1 MNKESVLFSLVGV
14 GFGLFFG
21 FAFVTWANHRAQQPA
36 EAAAQT
42 SEANGGASQAE
53 ADAAIKRA
61 RENPKDF
68 DAQMDGARAYYD
80 AQRYEDAVDLLLRAN
95 ELQPTN
101 VEPVVAL
108 AHVNA
113 DARNYKV
120 AEKWYVAALG
130 MKPDDADAR
139 ASLGRVLLLAQ
150 PPDYERAVKE
160 FRRALQTD
168 PRHEPSLQFLA
179 FALAQLG
186 DERGARDALAQLEK
200 INSGNPALPRLRE
213 EIEAR
218 AKSPQPA
225 RDVNAN
231 ANPAQGGAR

>member
-1 MNKESVLFSLVGV
+1 MTKDNVLFSLVGV

-21 FAFVTWANHRAQQPA
+21 FAFVTWANQRAQPSPR
-36 EAAAQT
+36 AAAQS
-42 SEANGGASQAE
+42 SESDANSAQAE
-53 ADAAIKRA
+53 ADAAVKRA

-68 DAQMDGARAYYD
+68 DAQMEGARAYYD
-80 AQRYEDAVDLLLRAN
+80 ARRFDEAVDLLLRAN

-113 DARNYKV
+113 DARNYKA

-150 PPDYERAVKE
+150 QPDYKRAAAE
-160 FRRALQTD
+160 FRRALETD

-179 FALAQLG
+179 FALAQSG
-186 DERGARDALAQLEK
+186 DERGAREAVARLEK
-200 INSGNPALPRLRE
+200 IDPNNAALPRLRE

-218 AKSPQPA
+218 ARSPQPA
-225 RDVNAN
+225 GARDRNAN
-231 ANPAQGGAR
+231 SRQGGAR

>member
-36 EAAAQT
+36 RAAAQT
-42 SEANGGASQAE
+42 SESDANASQAE
-53 ADAAIKRA
+53 TEAAVKRA

-68 DAQMDGARAYYD
+68 DAQMEGARAYYD
-80 AQRYEDAVDLLLRAN
+80 SQRFDDAVDLLLRAN

-113 DARNYKV
+113 DAGNYKA

-139 ASLGRVLLLAQ
+139 ASLGRVLLLAE

-160 FRRALQTD
+160 FRRALETD

-179 FALAQLG
+179 FALAQRG
-186 DERGARDALAQLEK
+186 DERGAREVVTQLEK
-200 INSGNPALPRLRE
+200 INPGNAALPRLRE
-213 EIEAR
+213 EIETR
-218 AKSPQPA
+218 AKRTQPVGA
-225 RDVNAN
+225 RPANAN
-231 ANPAQGGAR
+231 ASQGGGR

>member
-1 MNKESVLFSLVGV
+1 MNKDNVLFSLVGV

-36 EAAAQT
+36 AVPAQA
-42 SEANGGASQAE
+42 SESGAGASQAE
-53 ADAAIKRA
+53 AEAAIKRA

-68 DAQMDGARAYYD
+68 EAQMEGARAYYD
-80 AQRYEDAVDLLLRAN
+80 SQRFDDAVDLLLRAN

-113 DARNYKV
+113 DAGNYRA

-139 ASLGRVLLLAQ
+139 ASLARVLLLAE
-150 PPDYERAVKE
+150 PPDYERAAAE
-160 FRRALQTD
+160 LRRALQTD

-179 FALAQLG
+179 HALARTG
-186 DERGARDALAQLEK
+186 DERGARDAVERLEK
-200 INSGNPALPRLRE
+200 LNPSNPALPRLRE
-213 EIEAR
+213 EIDAR
-218 AKSPQPA
+218 PKSPQPA
-225 RDVNAN
+225 GARSADAS
-231 ANPAQGGAR
+231 QGGAR